1 MARSLRTI
9 SVWRGR
15 CLRRSP
21 TSSASARSAR
31 VRTRTRRASS
41 WSGCCRSMG
50 YPAAGG
56 LADRRVLRRR
66 HACAATRS
74 DAGPRHLK
82 LSHRELSGG
91 TTRCRAADQGVHL
104 RQKCWHGDLAGSRRV
119 AGDPALTGP
128 ELEARLAGPSL
139 PARRGRYG
147 RVRAAGHFA
156 AAGFAHSRLIGQACA
171 LDLHPRAFGAGAA
184 AESMLGRAGAIVL
197 AVDAPRRRLPH
208 FPALL
213 LRPGIWPTGSSTR
226 WRLPTGRTVI

>member
-41 WSGCCRSMG
+41 WSGCCGSMG

-128 ELEARLAGPSL
+128 ELEARLAGPSP
-139 PARRGRYG
+139 PARRGSHTRDLLARRARWTCIHG
-147 RVRAAGHFA
+147 PSARVRRRRACLGEPAPSCWRSTPRGGDYRIFLRSSFA
-156 AAGFAHSRLIGQACA
+156 RVFGRL
-171 LDLHPRAFGAGAA
+171 
-184 AESMLGRAGAIVL
+184 
-197 AVDAPRRRLPH
+197 APRRGGDYP
-208 FPALL
+208 
-213 LRPGIWPTGSSTR
+213 PGEP
-226 WRLPTGRTVI
+226 